1 VFVLRTSTF
10 RRPLTILVSLLLAGT
25 LVVPAAAQPS
35 SAELR
40 SQLQRAEDRLQEIQ
54 MELAEA
60 VEDYNEAAV
69 ALETSEAALFVTQQE
84 HTAVSTEV
92 ATLSVAAEDH
102 IRRIHKLGP
111 GLELSAVLVAG
122 NPSDAG
128 AKAATLRRVLTSQ
141 RSDLE
146 TLAAARTSVAAMETR
161 LDEQRAAAAAH
172 AEELAA
178 QRDAV
183 EAMIEARQGEITQL
197 EGEVRAAEQR
207 EEEERRREEERLRR
221 EAEERARQQ
230 ALEDARLRAAA
241 DAQAA
246 ERAAEQRAAEQ
257 QREAD
262 RATATAPAPAPSPSA
277 APAPAPSPTATAA
290 PAPAPATRRSA
301 QVAVDT
307 ALAQVGKPYQW
318 GGSGPNSYDCS
329 GLTSFA
335 WRAAG
340 VEITRTSRSQWTATK
355 RVSRAEL
362 QPGDLVF
369 YSRSGPANIGHVAM
383 FIGDGKIV
391 EASRA
396 GVPVRVSSTGLSRSD
411 ILGYGRP

>member
-1 VFVLRTSTF
+1 VFVLRTSTI

-84 HTAVSTEV
+84 HAAVSTEV

-172 AEELAA
+172 AEELAE

-183 EAMIEARQGEITQL
+183 EAMIEARQGEIAQL
-197 EGEVRAAEQR
+197 EGEVQAAEQR

-277 APAPAPSPTATAA
+277 APAPAPSPTAA

-318 GGSGPNSYDCS
+318 GGSGPNSFDCS

-383 FIGDGKIV
+383 FIGDGRIV